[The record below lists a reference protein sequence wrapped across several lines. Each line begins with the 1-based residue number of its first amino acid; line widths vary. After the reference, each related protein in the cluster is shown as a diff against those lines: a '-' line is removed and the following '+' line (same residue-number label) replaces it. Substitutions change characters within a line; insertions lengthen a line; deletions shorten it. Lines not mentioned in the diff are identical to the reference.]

1 MARRTFDVIDVTEI
15 LVHWHAGRSLNEM
28 SQSLGVD
35 RKTIR
40 KYVAPAVAAG
50 IAPGGPAKGEGE
62 WQALV
67 REWFPELSDS
77 RLRQVTWP
85 AIAEHHEYVAEQMK
99 AGVRMST
106 IHQRLRDERGLAA
119 SVASFRRYV
128 AANLPEEARRSQVT
142 VWNPHPAE
150 AGEQAQIDYGMLGR
164 WLDPVS
170 GKLRSVWGFVM
181 VLACSRHMFVRPV
194 LKMDQRAWT
203 ECHVEAFAFFG
214 GVPARLVPDNLK
226 TGVDKPDL
234 YDPKLNRSY
243 AEMAAHYGCLIDPAR
258 ALKPRDKARV
268 ERPMPYVR
276 DSFWRGREF
285 ASLEAM
291 QAEAVRWSAEVAGRR
306 GCRPLEGAAPASVFE
321 AVERDALRPLPAG
334 PFALATW
341 ATAKIGPDIHAQV
354 EKVLYSVPWRH
365 IGKTADVRITGTT
378 VQFFIGGE
386 LVKTHP
392 RKIRGKQTDFGD
404 YPPEKIAFHMRTP
417 QWCRRQAAGIGP
429 SCERLIGELL
439 AENALYRLR
448 AAQGVIGLADK
459 HDPGRLE
466 AACAKAIAAGDPSY
480 RTVRGILAAGAE
492 QEQLP
497 AAAGDGGAAAFLRGP
512 ASFANVIPMPGTIP
526 SAAVIPAATAEVT
539 S

>member
-1 MARRTFDVIDVTEI
+1 MIDVTEI

-85 AIAEHHEYVAEQMK
+85 AIAGHHEYVAEQMK

-285 ASLEAM
+285 TSIEQM
-291 QAEAVRWSAEVAGRR
+291 QADAVRWCTEVAGQRH
-306 GCRPLEGAAPASVFE
+306 CRPL
-321 AVERDALRPLPAG
+321 D
-334 PFALATW
+334 
-341 ATAKIGPDIHAQV
+341 
-354 EKVLYSVPWRH
+354 
-365 IGKTADVRITGTT
+365 
-378 VQFFIGGE
+378 
-386 LVKTHP
+386 
-392 RKIRGKQTDFGD
+392 
-404 YPPEKIAFHMRTP
+404 
-417 QWCRRQAAGIGP
+417 
-429 SCERLIGELL
+429 
-439 AENALYRLR
+439 
-448 AAQGVIGLADK
+448 GVGF
-459 HDPGRLE
+459 
-466 AACAKAIAAGDPSY
+466 
-480 RTVRGILAAGAE
+480 LAA
-492 QEQLP
+492 
-497 AAAGDGGAAAFLRGP
+497 
-512 ASFANVIPMPGTIP
+512 
-526 SAAVIPAATAEVT
+526 
-539 S
+539 